1 MTTKHEKIIIAI
13 MAIFGLLLV
22 LVVYQT
28 KDNPKQLVNYQSQID
43 SLNGVIST
51 QDQIIKSMVKDLDS
65 LIEVKEQIKYV
76 HGRKIIE
83 YRSITT
89 PQRVQQLAERL

>member
-22 LVVYQT
+22 MVVYQT

-43 SLNGVIST
+43 SLSGVIST
-51 QDQIIKSMVKDLDS
+51 QDNIIKSMVKELDS

-76 HGRKIIE
+76 HGRRIIE
-83 YRSITT
+83 YRTMET
-89 PQRVQQLAERL
+89 PLRIKQLAERL